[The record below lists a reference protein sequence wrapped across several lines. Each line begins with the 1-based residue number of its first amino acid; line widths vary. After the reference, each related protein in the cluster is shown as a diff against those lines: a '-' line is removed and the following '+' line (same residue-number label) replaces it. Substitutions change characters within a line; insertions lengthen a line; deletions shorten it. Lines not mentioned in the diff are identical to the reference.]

1 MLKKLL
7 QGLLYTA
14 QLIGGSLISL
24 LRSDFTVMLVICGSC
39 LALLSLVT
47 EEPVGAYLSVAFLI
61 MFLTPA
67 TVYLLI
73 MMKIYGSLVEV
84 EALVDIGVLLGVM
97 VWILLTVV
105 SLLALS
111 LSCM

>member
-7 QGLLYTA
+7 QGLQSMVQHT
-14 QLIGGSLISL
+14 GGLLTSL
-24 LRSDFTVMLVICGSC
+24 LHSDFTIMLVICGSC

-47 EEPVGAYLSVAFLI
+47 GEPVGAYLSVAFLI
-61 MFLTPA
+61 MSLIH
-67 TVYLLI
+67 VMVSLLI
-73 MMKIYGSLVEV
+73 MMRTYGSLVEV
-84 EALVDIGVLLGVM
+84 EALVDIGAVFAAT

-111 LSCM
+111 PLCM